1 MSTTNTALV
10 PHGAAA
16 PSWRTPP
23 GRGCPA
29 YVTREQ
35 ARAVI
40 AAAGSTRDRLLFE
53 CLWQTGGRVT
63 EVLRL
68 RRGDVDAR
76 EGALRL
82 TNLKQRRRALREKL
96 VYVAPELLR
105 DLVLYARDLRL
116 GPGDHFF
123 TSRKTD
129 APGASGAPMT
139 RQHAWWLLRRAAGGG
154 GDGAGGGR
162 APAAGDGAGLPPR
175 GGRAPAAGGGAPV
188 RGAAA
193 ARPRPDRH
201 HHGLRALHHPAI
213 DPFRRKEGSGRGDPW
228 VNGLPGG
235 ESQRGQQHAGE
246 AESARRR
253 VGP

>member
-1 MSTTNTALV
+1 MGTPTAALAPRSATAV
-10 PHGAAA
+10 VADAAGA
-16 PSWRTPP
+16 RL
-23 GRGCPA
+23 PA

-82 TNLKQRRRALREKL
+82 ANLKQRRRALREKL
-96 VYVAPELLR
+96 VYVSPELLR
-105 DLVLYARDLRL
+105 DLVLYAKDLRL

-139 RQHAWWLLRRAAGGG
+139 RQHAWWLLRRAAG
-154 GDGAGGGR
+154 
-162 APAAGDGAGLPPR
+162 AAGVTVPGADG
-175 GGRAPAAGGGAPV
+175 
-188 RGAAA
+188 
-193 ARPRPDRH
+193 RPRPATGLDFRH
-201 HHGLRALHHPAI
+201 GAAVHQLRAGVPLSEVQQQLGHARI
-213 DPFRRKEGSGRGDPW
+213 DTTTVYTKLTNRERRSYAD
-228 VNGLPGG
+228 
-235 ESQRGQQHAGE
+235 
-246 AESARRR
+246 R
-253 VGP
+253 VEW